1 MNPDSHLNGRSGEEF
16 LLVGEN
22 PVFLQITEL
31 FLARN
36 GGSNTVYTSTKQ
48 EEAVGVARALE
59 PAVILIDLD
68 MPDNNSVGLIQKMRE
83 VRPASVIIALTL
95 LESNAYRQMVLGAGA
110 DDFISKAQLSAQ
122 LMPRIADAVKSRSIG

>member
-1 MNPDSHLNGRSGEEF
+1 MNPNSHPNGRTGDLF

-36 GGSNTVYTSTKQ
+36 GASNSVYTSTKQ
-48 EEAVGVARALE
+48 EEAVGVARALK
-59 PAVILIDLD
+59 PAVVLIDLD
-68 MPDNNSVGLIQKMRE
+68 MPDKNSVGLIQNMRE
-83 VRPASVIIALTL
+83 ITPDSVIIALTL
-95 LESNAYRQMVLGAGA
+95 LESNAYRQMVLSAGA

-122 LMPRIADAVKSRSIG
+122 LMPRIAEAVKSRNPG

>member
-1 MNPDSHLNGRSGEEF
+1 MNPNSHPNGRTGDLF

-36 GGSNTVYTSTKQ
+36 GASNSVYTSTKQ
-48 EEAVGVARALE
+48 ADAVGVAGALK
-59 PAVILIDLD
+59 PAVVLIDLD
-68 MPDNNSVGLIQKMRE
+68 MPDKNSVGLIQNMRE
-83 VRPASVIIALTL
+83 ITPDSVIIALTL
-95 LESNAYRQMVLGAGA
+95 LESNAYRQMALSAGA

-122 LMPRIADAVKSRSIG
+122 LMPRIAEAVKARRHG

>member
-1 MNPDSHLNGRSGEEF
+1 MNPNSHLNGRTGDLF

-36 GGSNTVYTSTKQ
+36 GASNSVYISTKQ
-48 EEAVGVARALE
+48 EDAVGVAGALK
-59 PAVILIDLD
+59 PAVVLIDLD
-68 MPDNNSVGLIQKMRE
+68 MPDKNSVGLIQNMRE
-83 VRPASVIIALTL
+83 ITPDSVIIALTL
-95 LESNAYRQMVLGAGA
+95 LESNAYRQMVLSAGA

-122 LMPRIADAVKSRSIG
+122 LMPRIAEAVKSRNPG

>member
-1 MNPDSHLNGRSGEEF
+1 MNPNSHPTGRTGELF

-36 GGSNTVYTSTKQ
+36 GASNSVYTSTKQ
-48 EEAVGVARALE
+48 EEAVGVARALK
-59 PAVILIDLD
+59 PAVVLIDLD

-95 LESNAYRQMVLGAGA
+95 LESNAYRQMVLSAGA

-122 LMPRIADAVKSRSIG
+122 LMPRIAEAVKSRNPG

>member
-1 MNPDSHLNGRSGEEF
+1 MNPDSHLKGRSGEEF

-36 GGSNTVYTSTKQ
+36 GGSSTVYTSTKQ

-83 VRPASVIIALTL
+83 VTPASVIIALTL
-95 LESNAYRQMVLGAGA
+95 LETL
-110 DDFISKAQLSAQ
+110 
-122 LMPRIADAVKSRSIG
+122 RSPFPLF